1 MILQR
6 LFSFLVLA
14 CLLISSTPLLQ
25 ASDATYAQRTTPSKS
40 IVQTTVKPFYNATPP
55 VNTVTPAFISASPA
69 PVRFFAVGDTGSGSE
84 NQKAVAAAMLVQA
97 KSYHHTAKNKGCY
110 PTQACVKGVLHL
122 GDIIYPVGDAKKHG
136 DRLVKTMYKGLGDL
150 GVPFYFSLGNHDVIT
165 NHGQDVVDTLHIPQ
179 KTYYKVAISPVVDFF
194 AINTNTFTKT
204 QELWLETA
212 LKDSKT
218 PWKIVYG
225 HHPLYST
232 GSHGQDNDLKVLR
245 GKLEPIL
252 LKYKVDAYLAGHDHN
267 YERFATASTQA
278 KGLPY
283 LQIVSGGGGAY
294 LRDKRTFP
302 KAHCKPED
310 TQPIKVKTAKG
321 YVTSQKC
328 TEPFFPTTL
337 FYDKTHYHYLDL
349 ALTAKSL
356 NIKVRGTANQV
367 LDEVMIKK

>member
-1 MILQR
+1 MIFQR
-6 LFSFLVLA
+6 LFSFLLLG
-14 CLLISSTPLLQ
+14 CLLVSSMPLLQ

-40 IVQTTVKPFYNATPP
+40 IVQTTVKPFYNAQPP
-55 VNTVTPAFISASPA
+55 VVTVTPAFISASPA

-84 NQKAVAAAMLVQA
+84 NQKAVASAMTNQA
-97 KSYHHTAKNKGCY
+97 KAYATTKTNPSA
-110 PTQACVKGVLHL
+110 VKGVMHL

-179 KTYYKVAISPVVDFF
+179 KTYYKVAVSPLVDFF
-194 AINTNTFTKT
+194 AINTNTFNKT
-204 QELWLETA
+204 QEIWLGTA
-212 LKDSKT
+212 LQQSKT

-232 GSHGQDNDLKVLR
+232 GSHGQDTDLQVLR
-245 GKLEPIL
+245 GKLEPL
-252 LKYKVDAYLAGHDHN
+252 LIKYKVNAYLAGHDHN

-302 KAHCKPED
+302 KAICKPED
-310 TQPIKVKTAKG
+310 TQPIKVKTTKG
-321 YVTSQKC
+321 CIITQKC

-349 ALTAKSL
+349 AFTAKSL
-356 NIKVRGTANQV
+356 NIKVRGTANQIM
-367 LDEVMIKK
+367 DEITLKK